1 MNKSLWFYY
10 CIPIIDRERK
20 LEENDD
26 STLYATFFFLYG
38 TAIVALICIF
48 SLIQHVHQLHT
59 RHNVFCYTI
68 DQQIII
74 ELHI

>member
-26 STLYATFFFLYG
+26 STLYATFFFLIWYG
-38 TAIVALICIF
+38 YSGADMYFLSFSMYINYTPDIMFSAIP
-48 SLIQHVHQLHT
+48 ST
-59 RHNVFCYTI
+59 NR
-68 DQQIII
+68 
-74 ELHI
+74 